1 MGAVTWK
8 RETNEPLEHRL
19 AVQVSKATL
28 AELRRLGYLRG
39 VSVAEVARGFILD
52 GLERAQDQEADQ

>member
-1 MGAVTWK
+1 MAGVTWK
-8 RETNEPLEHRL
+8 RETDEALEHRL

-28 AELRRLGYLRG
+28 AELRRLGYERG

-52 GLERAQDQEADQ
+52 GLERVQQGDDG